1 VLKTGVILA
10 ERYRLD
16 EPIAAGGVG
25 QVWRGTDLVLQRRV
39 ALKLLRPEYAEH
51 PETLERFRAEAR
63 HAGSLTHPCIAQVH
77 DYGNGGPS
85 HPPFLVMEL
94 VDGPSLADVL
104 AAEPVSPAYALDVIG
119 KAATGL
125 AAAHRT
131 GLVHRDLKPGNILL
145 GRDGQVKISDF
156 GIAHAAGSAR
166 LTDPGL
172 VMGTTQYLAPERIAG
187 TPATPASDLYSMGI
201 VLHECLTGE
210 PPFEGTPAEVMA
222 GHLYLPLPAPPP
234 DTPAEVE
241 ELISRLTCKDPA
253 ERLTDANDLA
263 TIARRLAAAIEMG
276 RASPPRPRHAP
287 NISPVSGMPAQ
298 AAPSVP
304 PPVPPPSVP
313 PPSVPGPVSAPS
325 SGFALDMNFP
335 ATGDFAAGGRNP
347 SGAGYPSGTTAY
359 PSGTTAYPSGTSAY
373 PSGGT
378 AYPSGSTAYTS
389 GGTPHTQGTAP
400 YASGTTAYTSG
411 SSAYASG
418 TAAFASGSGSS
429 ARTDALPD
437 QTETQAHE
445 AAYASAHGPVTRL
458 FTGQSAAGRRNRAIA
473 SGVLLLA
480 AGGVTSV
487 LLVSNGGHS
496 GGSGGAHVAQPA
508 SLGVVQPSA
517 EPASAGAPG
526 ASPGRAAKSGQ
537 KPHPGKTPAK
547 ATSSGSAR
555 PSTKPSSGPGS
566 TPSSRAS
573 TSPSDSPSTSPSSGS
588 PSPSS
593 SPKCHGL
600 LSCIG
605 L

>member
-10 ERYRLD
+10 DRYRLD

-77 DYGNGGPS
+77 DYGDGGPS

-94 VDGPSLADVL
+94 VDGPSLADML

-222 GHLYLPLPAPPP
+222 GHLYLPLPPPPP

-253 ERLTDANDLA
+253 ERLTDANDLS

-287 NISPVSGMPAQ
+287 NISPVGGMPS
-298 AAPSVP
+298 AAGNSAPGSNP
-304 PPVPPPSVP
+304 MAGSPMAGSAPAAPSVP

-325 SGFALDMNFP
+325 SGFALDMDFP
-335 ATGDFAAGGRNP
+335 STGDFATGSRYP

-359 PSGTTAYPSGTSAY
+359 A
-373 PSGGT
+373 
-378 AYPSGSTAYTS
+378 S
-389 GGTPHTQGTAP
+389 GGTPHTPGTT
-400 YASGTTAYTSG
+400 YTGTPHTPGTAYTSG
-411 SSAYASG
+411 TPPHAPGTASYTSG
-418 TAAFASGSGSS
+418 AAAFASGSGSS
-429 ARTDALPD
+429 ARNEALPD
-437 QTETQAHE
+437 QTETQPHE
-445 AAYASAHGPVTRL
+445 AAYPPARGPVTRL
-458 FTGQSAAGRRNRAIA
+458 FVGQNAASRRNRAIA

-487 LLVSNGGHS
+487 LLVSNGGHQ
-496 GGSGGAHVAQPA
+496 GGPGGAHVAQPA

-517 EPASAGAPG
+517 EPASAGGPG
-526 ASPGRAAKSGQ
+526 ASPGGAAKSGK
-537 KPHPGKTPAK
+537 KPSPARTPAK
-547 ATSSGSAR
+547 AKSSGSAR
-555 PSTKPSSGPGS
+555 TSTKPSGGPGS

-573 TSPSDSPSTSPSSGS
+573 TNPSGSPSTSPSSGS